1 MTRIK
6 CTEKISVN
14 ITPSYLLDQLVR
26 SVMMLMQCFSGYLGC
41 AVSKVIWNFWHA
53 QLLVETHYFPF
64 CDRDFA
70 GTSFQIMHRMKMM
83 EDLNGLIIQTH
94 KDYTHAFCVCVNIE
108 FTCFK
113 LDDSRAY

>member
-1 MTRIK
+1 
-6 CTEKISVN
+6 
-14 ITPSYLLDQLVR
+14 
-26 SVMMLMQCFSGYLGC
+26 MMLMQCFSGYLGC

-94 KDYTHAFCVCVNIE
+94 KDYTHSFCFCVNIE